1 MLYEDDPD
9 QESFAVAEV
18 MLHEDYDSWTINND
32 ICLLKLDGS
41 ATMGENV
48 ATIGFPADME
58 EYEEGTEC
66 IVSGWGTTSEGG
78 SLGRTLQ
85 KVGRLWMSGRWMLY
99 VRMMD
104 SGRQEA
110 GCQEA

>member
-48 ATIGFPADME
+48 AAIGLPAEME
-58 EYEEGTEC
+58 EYEEGTDC
-66 IVSGWGTTSEGG
+66 VVSGWGTTSEGG

-85 KVGRLWMSGRWMLY
+85 KVARLWMSGCWM
-99 VRMMD
+99 
-104 SGRQEA
+104 SGC
-110 GCQEA
+110 GMSGSGMS